1 MSEEKLAA
9 DPVGD
14 RNPAENDGMSDKGE
28 VNVGLQLRA
37 TRESKGISVEEVASV
52 LKLSPRQVEAL
63 EANDWSGLPKT
74 IIRGF
79 VRNYAR
85 FIGLDVASLM
95 ATLDGMAVPQGPELK
110 VQTGSPVSMPKEGG
124 ADRKDY
130 ARVFSGLVVLLLAI
144 LAYYLVPAEAWRTTM
159 DSIKEFVQTDRKK
172 VEPAAEP
179 AKDVGAESSPAEVV
193 SSPVSTPVPAAAPA
207 PSPVM
212 DSSESPVSQP
222 VSQPASPQA
231 SAPLSQQL
239 SEPVSVTARTSANAL
254 VFAFSEP
261 SWVEVR
267 DRTGQV
273 IFSQLSQAGST
284 REVNGQPPF
293 SLVVGNASHV
303 NLQYRGKPVDLSK
316 RSKDDVARLT
326 LE

>member
-1 MSEEKLAA
+1 MSEENLAA

-14 RNPAENDGMSDKGE
+14 QSPAENGGMPDKVE
-28 VNVGLQLRA
+28 VNVGLQLRVA
-37 TRESKGISVEEVASV
+37 RESKGISVEEVASV

-85 FIGLDVASLM
+85 FIGLDVVSLM
-95 ATLDGMAVPQGPELK
+95 ATLDGMALPQGPELR

-159 DSIKEFVQTDRKK
+159 SSIKELVQTDRKK
-172 VEPAAEP
+172 NEPAADP
-179 AKDVGAESSPAEVV
+179 DKDVGAESSTVEVV
-193 SSPVSTPVPAAAPA
+193 PSPVSTPVPAPTSVVD
-207 PSPVM
+207 SP
-212 DSSESPVSQP
+212 ESPVVQQASQP
-222 VSQPASPQA
+222 V
-231 SAPLSQQL
+231 SAPLSQEL
-239 SEPVSVTARTSANAL
+239 AEPVAVAARASGNAL

-267 DRTGQV
+267 DRSGQV

-284 REVNGQPPF
+284 REVSGQPPF

-303 NLQYRGKPVDLSK
+303 SVQYRGKPVDLSK

>member
-95 ATLDGMAVPQGPELK
+95 ATLDGMALPQGPELN

-159 DSIKEFVQTDRKK
+159 SSIKEMVQTDRKK
-172 VEPAAEP
+172 IEPAADP
-179 AKDVGAESSPAEVV
+179 DKDVGAESSSVEVV
-193 SSPVSTPVPAAAPA
+193 PSPVSTPVPVPA
-207 PSPVM
+207 PTSVVDSP
-212 DSSESPVSQP
+212 ESPVVQQASQP
-222 VSQPASPQA
+222 V
-231 SAPLSQQL
+231 SAPLSQEL
-239 SEPVSVTARTSANAL
+239 AEPVAVAARASGNAL

>member
-1 MSEEKLAA
+1 MNQEKLTA
-9 DPVGD
+9 DLAGD
-14 RNPAENDGMSDKGE
+14 RIQTENDGIPEEGT
-28 VNVGLQLRA
+28 VNVGLQLRVA
-37 TRESKGISVEEVASV
+37 RESRGISVDEVASV

-85 FIGLDVASLM
+85 FIGLDAVSLM
-95 ATLDGMAVPQGPELK
+95 ATLDGMALPQGPELK
-110 VQTGSPVSMPKEGG
+110 VQIGSPVSMPKEGG

-130 ARVFSGLVVLLLAI
+130 ARVFSGLVVLSLAI
-144 LAYYLVPAEAWRTTM
+144 LAYYLVPAEAWRTTI
-159 DSIKEFVQTDRKK
+159 DSIKELVQTNRKA
-172 VEPAAEP
+172 VAPAAES
-179 AKDVGAESSPAEVV
+179 AKDIGAESTAEEVV
-193 SSPVSTPVPAAAPA
+193 PSPVFPPVPA
-207 PSPVM
+207 PSSVT
-212 DSSESPVSQP
+212 DSPESPVF
-222 VSQPASPQA
+222 QPASQPA
-231 SAPLSQQL
+231 SAPLSL
-239 SEPVSVTARTSANAL
+239 EVPEPVPVAARASGNAL

-267 DRTGQV
+267 DRNGQV

-284 REVNGQPPF
+284 REVSGQPPF

-303 NLQYRGKPVDLSK
+303 SVQYRGKPVDLSK

>member
-1 MSEEKLAA
+1 MSEENLAA

-14 RNPAENDGMSDKGE
+14 RSPAENGGMPDKVE
-28 VNVGLQLRA
+28 VNVGLQLRVA
-37 TRESKGISVEEVASV
+37 RESKGISVEEVASV

-85 FIGLDVASLM
+85 FIGLDVVSLM
-95 ATLDGMAVPQGPELK
+95 ATLDGMALPQGPELR

-159 DSIKEFVQTDRKK
+159 SSIKELVQTDRKK
-172 VEPAAEP
+172 IEPAGDP
-179 AKDVGAESSPAEVV
+179 DKDVGAESSTVEVV
-193 SSPVSTPVPAAAPA
+193 PSPVSTPVPAPTSVVD
-207 PSPVM
+207 SP
-212 DSSESPVSQP
+212 ESPVVQQASQP
-222 VSQPASPQA
+222 V
-231 SAPLSQQL
+231 SAPLSQEL
-239 SEPVSVTARTSANAL
+239 AEPVAVAARASGNAL
-254 VFAFSEP
+254 LFAFSEP

-267 DRTGQV
+267 DRSGQV

-284 REVNGQPPF
+284 REVSGQPQRVTGAAAS
-293 SLVVGNASHV
+293 SLSACCG
-303 NLQYRGKPVDLSK
+303 RGSGC
-316 RSKDDVARLT
+316 RSGSGSRPALHR
-326 LE
+326 

>member
-1 MSEEKLAA
+1 MSEENLAA

-14 RNPAENDGMSDKGE
+14 RSPAENGGMPDKVE
-28 VNVGLQLRA
+28 VNVGLELRVA
-37 TRESKGISVEEVASV
+37 RESKGISVEEVASV

-85 FIGLDVASLM
+85 FIGLDVVSLM
-95 ATLDGMAVPQGPELK
+95 ATLDGMALPQGPELR

-159 DSIKEFVQTDRKK
+159 SSIKELVQTDRKK
-172 VEPAAEP
+172 IEPAADP
-179 AKDVGAESSPAEVV
+179 DKDVGAESSTVEVV
-193 SSPVSTPVPAAAPA
+193 PSPVSTPVPAPTSVVD
-207 PSPVM
+207 SP
-212 DSSESPVSQP
+212 EPPVVQQASQP
-222 VSQPASPQA
+222 VS
-231 SAPLSQQL
+231 APLAQEL
-239 SEPVSVTARTSANAL
+239 AEPVAVAARTSGNAL

-267 DRTGQV
+267 DRSGQV

-284 REVNGQPPF
+284 REVSGQPPF

-303 NLQYRGKPVDLSK
+303 SVQYRGKTVDLSK

>member
-1 MSEEKLAA
+1 MSEENLAA

-14 RNPAENDGMSDKGE
+14 RSPAENGGMPDKVE
-28 VNVGLQLRA
+28 VNVGLQLRVA
-37 TRESKGISVEEVASV
+37 RESKGISVEEVASV

-85 FIGLDVASLM
+85 FIGLDVVSLM
-95 ATLDGMAVPQGPELK
+95 ATLDGMALPQGPELR

-159 DSIKEFVQTDRKK
+159 SSIKELVQTDRKK
-172 VEPAAEP
+172 IEPAADP
-179 AKDVGAESSPAEVV
+179 DKDVGAESSTVEVV
-193 SSPVSTPVPAAAPA
+193 PSPVSTPVPAPT
-207 PSPVM
+207 SVV
-212 DSSESPVSQP
+212 ESPESSVVQQASQP
-222 VSQPASPQA
+222 V
-231 SAPLSQQL
+231 SAPLSQEL
-239 SEPVSVTARTSANAL
+239 AEPVAVAARASGNAL

-267 DRTGQV
+267 DRSGQV

-284 REVNGQPPF
+284 REVSGQPPF

-303 NLQYRGKPVDLSK
+303 SVQYRGKPVDLSK

>member
-1 MSEEKLAA
+1 MSEENLAA

-14 RNPAENDGMSDKGE
+14 QSPAENGGMPDKGE
-28 VNVGLQLRA
+28 VNVGLQLRVA
-37 TRESKGISVEEVASV
+37 RESKGISVEEVASV

-85 FIGLDVASLM
+85 FIGLDVVSLM
-95 ATLDGMAVPQGPELK
+95 ATLDGMALPQGPELR

-159 DSIKEFVQTDRKK
+159 SSIKEMVQTDRKK
-172 VEPAAEP
+172 IEPAGDP
-179 AKDVGAESSPAEVV
+179 DKDVGAESSTVEVV
-193 SSPVSTPVPAAAPA
+193 PSPVSTPVPAPTSVVD
-207 PSPVM
+207 SP
-212 DSSESPVSQP
+212 ESPVVQQASQP
-222 VSQPASPQA
+222 VS
-231 SAPLSQQL
+231 APLAQEL
-239 SEPVSVTARTSANAL
+239 AEPVAVAARTSGNAL

>member
-1 MSEEKLAA
+1 MSEENLAA

-14 RNPAENDGMSDKGE
+14 RSPAENGGMPDKVE
-28 VNVGLQLRA
+28 VNVGLQLRVA
-37 TRESKGISVEEVASV
+37 RESKGISVEEVASV

-85 FIGLDVASLM
+85 FIGLDVVSLM
-95 ATLDGMAVPQGPELK
+95 ATLDGMALPQGPELR

-159 DSIKEFVQTDRKK
+159 SSIKELVQTDRKK
-172 VEPAAEP
+172 NELAADP
-179 AKDVGAESSPAEVV
+179 DKDVGAESSTVEVV
-193 SSPVSTPVPAAAPA
+193 PSPVSTPVPAPTSVVD
-207 PSPVM
+207 SP
-212 DSSESPVSQP
+212 ESPVVQQASQP
-222 VSQPASPQA
+222 V
-231 SAPLSQQL
+231 SAPLSQEL
-239 SEPVSVTARTSANAL
+239 AEPVAVAARASGNAL

-267 DRTGQV
+267 DRSGQV

-284 REVNGQPPF
+284 REVSGQPPF

-303 NLQYRGKPVDLSK
+303 SVQYRGKPVDLSK

>member
-1 MSEEKLAA
+1 MSEENLAA

-14 RNPAENDGMSDKGE
+14 RSPAENGGMPDKVE
-28 VNVGLQLRA
+28 VNVGLQLRVA
-37 TRESKGISVEEVASV
+37 RESKGISVEEVASV

-85 FIGLDVASLM
+85 FIGLDVVSLM
-95 ATLDGMAVPQGPELK
+95 ATLDGMALPQGPELR

-159 DSIKEFVQTDRKK
+159 SSIKELVQTDRKK
-172 VEPAAEP
+172 IEPAGDP
-179 AKDVGAESSPAEVV
+179 DKDVGAESSTVEVV
-193 SSPVSTPVPAAAPA
+193 PSPVSTPVPAPTSVVD
-207 PSPVM
+207 SP
-212 DSSESPVSQP
+212 ESPVVQQASQP
-222 VSQPASPQA
+222 V
-231 SAPLSQQL
+231 SAPLSQEL
-239 SEPVSVTARTSANAL
+239 AEPVAVAARASGNAL

-267 DRTGQV
+267 DRSGQV

-284 REVNGQPPF
+284 REVSGQPPF

-303 NLQYRGKPVDLSK
+303 SVQYRGKPVDLSK

>member
-1 MSEEKLAA
+1 MSEENLAA

-14 RNPAENDGMSDKGE
+14 QSPAENGGMPDKGE
-28 VNVGLQLRA
+28 VNVGLQLRVA
-37 TRESKGISVEEVASV
+37 RESKGISVEEVASV

-85 FIGLDVASLM
+85 FIGLDVVSLM
-95 ATLDGMAVPQGPELK
+95 ATLDGMALPQGPELR

-159 DSIKEFVQTDRKK
+159 SSIKEMVQTDRKK
-172 VEPAAEP
+172 IEPAADP
-179 AKDVGAESSPAEVV
+179 DKDVGAESSSVEVV
-193 SSPVSTPVPAAAPA
+193 PSPVSTPVPVPA
-207 PSPVM
+207 PTSVVDSP
-212 DSSESPVSQP
+212 ESPVVQQASQP
-222 VSQPASPQA
+222 V
-231 SAPLSQQL
+231 SAPLSQEL
-239 SEPVSVTARTSANAL
+239 AEPVAVAARASGNAL

-267 DRTGQV
+267 DRSGQV

-284 REVNGQPPF
+284 REVSGQPPF

-303 NLQYRGKPVDLSK
+303 SVQYRGKPVDLSK